1 MRRNVEFAA
10 KDLPLKEDVG
20 LLGRLI
26 GDVLADQ
33 LGRDF
38 LAFTEQVRQR
48 AIVRREQGEGRLDD
62 LDELLDGLDQQ
73 RASDLV
79 RAFSSYFQVVNL
91 AEQVHRIRRRRDY
104 QRQGASPQPGSF
116 DEVLKR
122 LADAGV
128 SASQMRQT
136 LGHLSLEP
144 VFTAHPTEATRRSI
158 LEKEQALVRLL
169 VSRLDP
175 GRTPQED
182 QSQTE
187 QMRLLVTAA
196 WQTAEYSPVRPLV
209 EEEREHVLYYLA
221 DVIYRALPA
230 CYEDLGQALDKAW
243 PGQDWSELPVLV
255 RFGTWVGG
263 DMDGN
268 PNVDAIS
275 IRASLKA
282 QRELVLRRYR
292 PEVQALAR
300 MLSQSTSRVAVSRAV
315 LERVSEYRQLF
326 PTVATAIA
334 ARHEE
339 MPYRCLLTL
348 IDARLEATL
357 ADAEG
362 AYAGPDALLADLQRI
377 RISLMR
383 HAGRNAGLFPLERL
397 LWRVRTFGFH
407 FATLDVRQ
415 HADMHRAALA
425 QALQLG
431 DASAAVIES
440 AVQDYLAADVPAP
453 AVAPPPVGDGAWPSQ
468 YAVLQAMLEGLRCY
482 GRHAIGP
489 YIISMCESAADVLNV
504 LALAR
509 LAGLSDDNSE
519 VPLDLV
525 PLLETIDDLS
535 RGPLILGDL
544 LADPAYRKHLAARQN
559 RQLVMLGYSD
569 SSKDGGLVASRW
581 SLYRA
586 QRALAEVAEQHGVEL
601 GFFHGRGGTVSRG
614 GGKTERAILAA
625 PRGSA
630 GRRFRVTEQGE
641 VIHRKYSVRAI
652 ALRNL
657 EQALGAL
664 AQAELL
670 PAPAPADLEQAEAI
684 AQTIAEHSED
694 AWRGLVE
701 HTEGFVEYF
710 RAATPIDVIERMK
723 IGSRPASRKSG
734 NPSIGQMRAIPWVFA
749 WSQSRHGLPTWYGLG
764 TGLKAAFDRHG
775 TAEVQAL
782 VQEWLFLQ
790 VLVADVEMVLAKSD
804 LAIAAQYS
812 RLAGPLHEQLFP
824 VIEAEFART
833 LDGLATLRQDSELLS
848 FDPRL
853 QRIIRLRNP
862 YVDPLSVLQIDLL
875 RRWRASDRQ
884 DEALFAALVSTVNGI
899 ARGLQNTG

>member
-1 MRRNVEFAA
+1 
-10 KDLPLKEDVG
+10 
-20 LLGRLI
+20 
-26 GDVLADQ
+26 
-33 LGRDF
+33 
-38 LAFTEQVRQR
+38 
-48 AIVRREQGEGRLDD
+48 
-62 LDELLDGLDQQ
+62 
-73 RASDLV
+73 
-79 RAFSSYFQVVNL
+79 
-91 AEQVHRIRRRRDY
+91 
-104 QRQGASPQPGSF
+104 
-116 DEVLKR
+116 
-122 LADAGV
+122 
-128 SASQMRQT
+128 
-136 LGHLSLEP
+136 
-144 VFTAHPTEATRRSI
+144 
-158 LEKEQALVRLL
+158 
-169 VSRLDP
+169 
-175 GRTPQED
+175 
-182 QSQTE
+182 
-187 QMRLLVTAA
+187 
-196 WQTAEYSPVRPLV
+196 
-209 EEEREHVLYYLA
+209 
-221 DVIYRALPA
+221 
-230 CYEDLGQALDKAW
+230 
-243 PGQDWSELPVLV
+243 
-255 RFGTWVGG
+255 
-263 DMDGN
+263 
-268 PNVDAIS
+268 
-275 IRASLKA
+275 
-282 QRELVLRRYR
+282 
-292 PEVQALAR
+292 
-300 MLSQSTSRVAVSRAV
+300 
-315 LERVSEYRQLF
+315 
-326 PTVATAIA
+326 
-334 ARHEE
+334 
-339 MPYRCLLTL
+339 
-348 IDARLEATL
+348 
-357 ADAEG
+357 
-362 AYAGPDALLADLQRI
+362 
-377 RISLMR
+377 
-383 HAGRNAGLFPLERL
+383 L

-415 HADMHRAALA
+415 HADMHRSALA

-440 AVQDYLAADVPAP
+440 AVQDYLAAAEPAP
-453 AVAPPPVGDGAWPSQ
+453 AEAPTLTGEGAWPSQ
-468 YAVLQAMLEGLRCY
+468 YAVLQAMREGLRCY

-509 LAGLSDDNSE
+509 LAGLSDDNGE

-544 LADPAYRKHLAARQN
+544 LGDPAYRKHLAARQN

-581 SLYRA
+581 ALYRA

-670 PAPAPADLEQAEAI
+670 PASAPADLEQAEAI

-701 HTEGFVEYF
+701 HTDGFVEYF

-775 TAEVQAL
+775 TAQVQAL

-824 VIEAEFART
+824 VIEAEFQRT
-833 LDGLATLRQDSELLS
+833 IDGLATLRQDNELLS

>member
-1 MRRNVEFAA
+1 VEFAA

-48 AIVRREQGEGRLDD
+48 AIARREQGKGRLDE

-116 DEVLKR
+116 EEVLQR

-182 QSQTE
+182 KSQTE
-187 QMRLLVTAA
+187 QMRLLVTAT

-243 PGQDWSELPVLV
+243 PGQDWSDLPVLV

-268 PNVDAIS
+268 PNVDALS

-300 MLSQSTSRVAVSRAV
+300 MLSQSTSRIAVSRAV
-315 LERVSEYRQLF
+315 LERVAEYRQMF
-326 PTVATAIA
+326 PAVAASIA

-357 ADAEG
+357 NDAEG
-362 AYAGPDALLADLQRI
+362 GYAGPDAMLADLQRI
-377 RISLMR
+377 RISLLR

-415 HADMHRAALA
+415 HAEMHRAALRH
-425 QALQLG
+425 ALQMPDS
-431 DASAAVIES
+431 DATVLARAARELLDAG
-440 AVQDYLAADVPAP
+440 AVAAP
-453 AVAPPPVGDGAWPSQ
+453 ASVAEGAWPTQ
-468 YAVLQAMLEGLRCY
+468 CAVLQAMQLGLQRY
-482 GRHAIGP
+482 GKHAVGP
-489 YIISMCESAADVLNV
+489 YIISMCESAGDVLNV

-509 LAGLSDDNSE
+509 LAGLADPAGD

-535 RGPLILGDL
+535 RGPVILEELFTD
-544 LADPAYRKHLAARQN
+544 AAYRRHLAARQN

-581 SLYRA
+581 ALYRA
-586 QRALAEVAEQHGVEL
+586 QRALADVAEQHGVEL

-670 PAPAPADLEQAEAI
+670 PTPPPPDMELAEAV
-684 AQTIAEHSED
+684 AHTMAEHSEH
-694 AWRGLVE
+694 AWRELVE
-701 HTEGFVEYF
+701 RTEGFVDYF

-734 NPSIGQMRAIPWVFA
+734 NPSIAQMRAIPWVFA
-749 WSQSRHGLPTWYGLG
+749 WSQSRHGLPSWYGLG
-764 TGLKAAFDRHG
+764 TGLQAAFEQHG
-775 TAEVQAL
+775 TAQVQQL
-782 VQEWLFLQ
+782 IEQWLFLQ

-812 RLAGPLHEQLFP
+812 RLAGPLHERLFP
-824 VIEAEFART
+824 LIEAEFQRT
-833 LDGLATLRQDSELLS
+833 LDGLATLRRDSALLS

-875 RRWRASDRQ
+875 RRWRASDRT